1 MLIYTYTH
9 FKLLYLFISWQ
20 SRQNMSYYL
29 HKGAKTH
36 TSRLAQTSQVTMFTN
51 MCVSTTFTLHF
62 YILSLFSSLIVNKK
76 SLIRCYNICILILFL
91 LVLGSD
97 FGIYTKIIIN
107 LVIDHCFVHM
117 HVVNL

>member
-76 SLIRCYNICILILFL
+76 VSLHVTISVFFLNTFFYLF
-91 LVLGSD
+91 
-97 FGIYTKIIIN
+97 
-107 LVIDHCFVHM
+107 
-117 HVVNL
+117 